1 MSDLVTRKIGVDM
14 SYIPKPYY
22 NFNRKRQII
31 DRQLDELHTMQLDM
45 IDRAVEYSDLR
56 EAKEVIDWV
65 KKL

>member
-1 MSDLVTRKIGVDM
+1 M

-45 IDRAVEYSDLR
+45 IDAAVDASDLR
-56 EAKEVIDWV
+56 EAKEIIDWV
-65 KKL
+65 KSL